1 DTYGPETSGLSQPV
15 TSEYFTSNG
24 FVTNNFDRCTLLPA
38 LANFTLTPTDL
49 TLGSAGAP
57 EVDSTLVSQTLTL
70 GTANINFTAPG
81 AGHQGFIDTL
91 LDLNAHGLPWLRLY
105 NDQNSAF
112 ENEVS
117 GRVQ

>member
-1 DTYGPETSGLSQPV
+1 TITDIDEEMKLRWGKLVIHDTYGPETSGLSQPV

-57 EVDSTLVSQTLTL
+57 EVDSTLVSQT
-70 GTANINFTAPG
+70 
-81 AGHQGFIDTL
+81 
-91 LDLNAHGLPWLRLY
+91 
-105 NDQNSAF
+105 
-112 ENEVS
+112 
-117 GRVQ
+117 